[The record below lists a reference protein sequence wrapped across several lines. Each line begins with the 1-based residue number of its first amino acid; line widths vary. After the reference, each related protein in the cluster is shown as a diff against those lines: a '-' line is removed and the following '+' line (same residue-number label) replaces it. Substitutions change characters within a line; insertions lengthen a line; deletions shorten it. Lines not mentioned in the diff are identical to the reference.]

1 MFSEADGRVIIES
14 ADYEINVSEPV
25 WKMSPEEEEQQ
36 HRANAEAMQSYVDRL
51 TGNPD
56 SREEAAYQGA
66 PKDEFE
72 WELFLRA
79 SDRRAMKLG
88 ELMEK
93 YKDSPERDRLMP
105 RRWVGRRSRRCWRQN
120 GSLTPKGK

>member
-1 MFSEADGRVIIES
+1 MVIES
-14 ADYEINVSEPV
+14 ADYQISVSEPI
-25 WKMSPEEEEQQ
+25 WEMSPEEEKQQ

-72 WELFLRA
+72 WELFL
-79 SDRRAMKLG
+79 L
-88 ELMEK
+88 
-93 YKDSPERDRLMP
+93 
-105 RRWVGRRSRRCWRQN
+105 
-120 GSLTPKGK
+120 SLIHI